1 MLEKGLRQS
10 GRKIMIKKLLMAL
23 PLTILLSLP
32 AAAQDT
38 FPDRSLRLVH
48 GFGAGGNADTVS
60 RIIAEEMSKGL
71 GQPVVVESRP
81 GAGGTVASGY
91 VSNQDPDGYT
101 MQLMVGGHAVAAAL
115 YNSLPYESVDG
126 FTFISTVGQFP
137 FFVATRSGEYA
148 SIEALVEAAKAA
160 PGTIK
165 IGHSGVGSTQ
175 HLTGELLALR
185 TGTKFIHVPYK
196 GGAAA
201 STALMGGEVDVVI
214 DTGTV
219 LSGQAQAGVYD
230 ILAAT
235 SKSRWPDSPD
245 VPTVSETVSPDFD
258 VVSWTAV
265 GMPAGV
271 PDNVSERIRSELHAA
286 LGNDEVQ
293 KKIAALGAKPSG
305 STGEELKAL
314 IEGQIKVWSEVI
326 ATAGIEKR

>member
-1 MLEKGLRQS
+1 MF
-10 GRKIMIKKLLMAL
+10 KKLLIAL
-23 PLTILLSLP
+23 PLAVALALP
-32 AAAQDT
+32 AAAQE
-38 FPDRSLRLVH
+38 FPDRALRIVH

-60 RIIAEEMSKGL
+60 RIMAEEMSKSL

-91 VSNQDPDGYT
+91 VSKEDPDGYT

-126 FTFISTVGQFP
+126 FTFISTLGQFP
-137 FFVATRSGEYA
+137 FMVAARSGEYE
-148 SIEALVEAAKAA
+148 SIGSLIEAAKAS
-160 PGTIK
+160 PGSIK

-175 HLTGELLALR
+175 HLTGELLARR
-185 TGTKFIHVPYK
+185 TGAEFLHIPYR

-219 LSGQAQAGVYD
+219 IRPQAEAGVYD
-230 ILAAT
+230 ILAIT
-235 SKSRWPDSPD
+235 SGERWPDAPD
-245 VPTVSETVSPDFD
+245 LPTVSETVAEGFD
-258 VVSWTAV
+258 VVSWTGI

-271 PDNVSERIRSELHAA
+271 PNDIADKIRGAVHDALAVPAVS
-286 LGNDEVQ
+286 D
-293 KKIAALGAKPSG
+293 KIASLGAKPSPSSG
-305 STGEELKAL
+305 ADMTAL
-314 IEGQIKVWSEVI
+314 IKGQVAVWTDVI

>member
-1 MLEKGLRQS
+1 MF
-10 GRKIMIKKLLMAL
+10 KKLLIAL
-23 PLTILLSLP
+23 PLAVALALP
-32 AAAQDT
+32 AAAQE
-38 FPDRSLRLVH
+38 FPDRALRIVH

-60 RIIAEEMSKGL
+60 RIMAEEMSKSL

-91 VSNQDPDGYT
+91 VSKEDPDGYT

-126 FTFISTVGQFP
+126 FTFISTLGQFP
-137 FFVATRSGEYA
+137 FMVAARSGEYE
-148 SIEALVEAAKAA
+148 SIGSLIEAAKAS
-160 PGTIK
+160 PGSIK

-185 TGTKFIHVPYK
+185 TGAEFLHIPYK

-219 LSGQAQAGVYD
+219 IRPQAEAGVYD
-230 ILAAT
+230 ILAIT
-235 SKSRWPDSPD
+235 SGERWPDAPD
-245 VPTVSETVSPDFD
+245 LPTISETVAEGFD
-258 VVSWTAV
+258 VVSWTGI

-271 PDNVSERIRSELHAA
+271 PNDIADKIRGAVHDALAVPAVS
-286 LGNDEVQ
+286 D
-293 KKIAALGAKPSG
+293 KIASLGAKPSPSSG
-305 STGEELKAL
+305 ADMTAL
-314 IEGQIKVWSEVI
+314 IKGQVAVWTDVI

>member
-1 MLEKGLRQS
+1 MF
-10 GRKIMIKKLLMAL
+10 KKLLIAL
-23 PLTILLSLP
+23 PLAAALALP
-32 AAAQDT
+32 AVAQE
-38 FPDRSLRLVH
+38 FPDRALRIVH

-60 RIIAEEMSKGL
+60 RIMAEEMSKSL

-91 VSNQDPDGYT
+91 VSKEDPDGYT

-126 FTFISTVGQFP
+126 FTFISTLGQFP
-137 FFVATRSGEYA
+137 FMVAVRSGEYE
-148 SIEALVEAAKAA
+148 SIGALIEAAKAS
-160 PGTIK
+160 PGSIK

-185 TGTKFIHVPYK
+185 TGAEFLHIPYK

-219 LSGQAQAGVYD
+219 IRPQAEAGVYD
-230 ILAAT
+230 ILAIT
-235 SKSRWPDSPD
+235 SGERWPDAPD
-245 VPTVSETVSPDFD
+245 VPTVSETVAEGFD
-258 VVSWTAV
+258 VVSWTGI

-271 PDNVSERIRSELHAA
+271 PDDIADKIRGAVHTALAAPAVS
-286 LGNDEVQ
+286 D
-293 KKIAALGAKPSG
+293 KIASLGAKPSP
-305 STGEELKAL
+305 STGEEMTAL
-314 IEGQIKVWSEVI
+314 IEGQVAVWTDVI
-326 ATAGIEKR
+326 ATAGIDKR

>member
-1 MLEKGLRQS
+1 
-10 GRKIMIKKLLMAL
+10 MIRKLLTAL
-23 PLTILLSLP
+23 PLAAVLALP
-32 AAAQDT
+32 AGAQG
-38 FPDRSLRLVH
+38 FPDRALRIVH

-60 RIIAEEMSKGL
+60 RIIAEAMSKTL

-91 VSNQDPDGYT
+91 VAKEDPDGYT

-115 YNSLPYESVDG
+115 YKSLPYKSVDD
-126 FTFISTVGQFP
+126 FTFISTLGQFP
-137 FFVATRSGEYA
+137 FLVAARSGEYA
-148 SIEALVEAAKAA
+148 SMEALIETAKAA

-185 TGTKFIHVPYK
+185 TGAEFLHIPYK

-219 LSGQAQAGVYD
+219 IRPQAEAGVYD
-230 ILAAT
+230 ILAIT
-235 SKSRWPDSPD
+235 SGERWPDAPD
-245 VPTVSETVSPDFD
+245 LSTVSETVAPDFD
-258 VVSWTAV
+258 VVSWTGI

-271 PDNVSERIRSELHAA
+271 PSEIAERMRIEVHAA
-286 LGNDEVQ
+286 LAVPAVSE
-293 KKIAALGAKPSG
+293 KIASLGAKPSP
-305 STGEELKAL
+305 SSGEDMTTL
-314 IEGQIKVWSEVI
+314 IEGQIAVWTDVI

>member
-1 MLEKGLRQS
+1 ML
-10 GRKIMIKKLLMAL
+10 KKLFTTL
-23 PLTILLSLP
+23 PLVAALAMP
-32 AAAQDT
+32 VAAQE
-38 FPDRSLRLVH
+38 FPDRALRIVH

-60 RIIAEEMSKGL
+60 RIMAEEMSKTL

-91 VSNQDPDGYT
+91 VSKEDPDGYT

-126 FTFISTVGQFP
+126 FTFISTLGQFP
-137 FFVATRSGEYA
+137 FMVAARSGEYE
-148 SIEALVEAAKAA
+148 SIGALIEAAKAA

-185 TGTKFIHVPYK
+185 TGAEFLHIPYK

-219 LSGQAQAGVYD
+219 IRPQAEAGVYD
-230 ILAAT
+230 ILAIT
-235 SKSRWPDSPD
+235 SGERWPDAPD
-245 VPTVSETVSPDFD
+245 VPTVAETVAPDFD
-258 VVSWTAV
+258 VVSWTGI

-271 PDNVSERIRSELHAA
+271 PDEIADKIRGAVHDALAVSAVS
-286 LGNDEVQ
+286 D
-293 KKIAALGAKPSG
+293 KIASLGAKPSP
-305 STGEELKAL
+305 SSGEEMTAL
-314 IEGQIKVWSEVI
+314 IEGQIAVWTDVI
-326 ATAGIEKR
+326 DTAGIDKR

>member
-1 MLEKGLRQS
+1 MF
-10 GRKIMIKKLLMAL
+10 KKLLIAL
-23 PLTILLSLP
+23 PLAAALALP
-32 AAAQDT
+32 AVAQE
-38 FPDRSLRLVH
+38 FPDRALRIVH

-60 RIIAEEMSKGL
+60 RIMAEEMSKSL

-91 VSNQDPDGYT
+91 VSKEDPDGYT

-126 FTFISTVGQFP
+126 FTFISTLGQFP
-137 FFVATRSGEYA
+137 FMVAARSGEYE
-148 SIEALVEAAKAA
+148 SIGALIEAAKAS
-160 PGTIK
+160 PGSIK

-185 TGTKFIHVPYK
+185 TGAEFLHIPYK

-219 LSGQAQAGVYD
+219 IRPQAEAGVYD
-230 ILAAT
+230 ILAIT
-235 SKSRWPDSPD
+235 SGERWPDAPD
-245 VPTVSETVSPDFD
+245 VPTVSETVAEGFD
-258 VVSWTAV
+258 VVSWTGI

-271 PDNVSERIRSELHAA
+271 PDDIADKIRGAVHTALAAPAVS
-286 LGNDEVQ
+286 D
-293 KKIAALGAKPSG
+293 KIASLGAKPSP
-305 STGEELKAL
+305 STGEEMTAL
-314 IEGQIKVWSEVI
+314 IKGQVAVWTDVI

>member
-1 MLEKGLRQS
+1 
-10 GRKIMIKKLLMAL
+10 MIKKLLMAL
-23 PLTILLSLP
+23 PLTLALTLP
-32 AAAQDT
+32 AAAQDN
-38 FPDRSLRLVH
+38 FPDRSLWIVH

-60 RIIAEEMSKGL
+60 RIMAEEMSKGL
-71 GQPVVVESRP
+71 GEPVVVESRP

-91 VSNQDPDGYT
+91 VSKQDPDGYT
-101 MQLMVGGHAVAAAL
+101 MQLMVGGHTVAASL
-115 YNSLPYESVDG
+115 YNSLPYDSVDG
-126 FTFISTVGQFP
+126 FTFISTLGQFP
-137 FFVATRSGEYA
+137 FFVAARAGEYE
-148 SIEALVEAAKAA
+148 SIGAMIEAAKAA

-185 TGTKFIHVPYK
+185 TGAKFIHVPYK

-201 STALMGGEVDVVI
+201 STALMGGEVDVII

-219 LSGQAQAGVYD
+219 IRGQAEAGVYD

-235 SKSRWPDSPD
+235 SKNRWPDSPD

-258 VVSWTAV
+258 VVSWTAI

-271 PDNVSERIRSELHAA
+271 PDAIAERVRSEVHAA
-286 LGNDEVQ
+286 LDKPAVQ
-293 KKIAALGAKPSG
+293 EKIAALGAKPGG

-314 IEGQIKVWSEVI
+314 IEGQIAVWADVI
-326 ATAGIEKR
+326 ASAGIEKR

>member
-1 MLEKGLRQS
+1 
-10 GRKIMIKKLLMAL
+10 MIRKLLTAL
-23 PLTILLSLP
+23 PLAVAFAMP
-32 AAAQDT
+32 VAAED
-38 FPDRSLRLVH
+38 FPDRSLRIVH

-60 RIIAEEMSKGL
+60 RIIAEEMSKSL

-91 VSNQDPDGYT
+91 VSKEDPDGYT

-126 FTFISTVGQFP
+126 FTFISTLGQFP
-137 FFVATRSGEYA
+137 FMVAARSGEYA
-148 SIEALVEAAKAA
+148 SMEALIEAAKAS
-160 PGTIK
+160 PGSIK

-185 TGTKFIHVPYK
+185 TGAEFLHIPYK

-219 LSGQAQAGVYD
+219 IRPQADAGVYD
-230 ILAAT
+230 ILAIT
-235 SKSRWPDSPD
+235 SGQRWPDAPD
-245 VPTVSETVSPDFD
+245 LPTVAETVAPDFD
-258 VVSWTAV
+258 VVSWTGI

-271 PDNVSERIRSELHAA
+271 PTEISDKVRGAVHAA
-286 LGNDEVQ
+286 LATPAVSD
-293 KKIAALGAKPSG
+293 KIASLGAKPSP
-305 STGEELKAL
+305 STGEEMTNL
-314 IEGQIKVWSEVI
+314 IAGQIAVWTDVI
-326 ATAGIEKR
+326 ATAGIDKR

>member
-1 MLEKGLRQS
+1 MF
-10 GRKIMIKKLLMAL
+10 KKLLIAL
-23 PLTILLSLP
+23 PLAVALALP
-32 AAAQDT
+32 AAAQE
-38 FPDRSLRLVH
+38 FPDRALRIVH

-60 RIIAEEMSKGL
+60 RIMAEEMSKSL

-91 VSNQDPDGYT
+91 VSKEDPDGYT

-126 FTFISTVGQFP
+126 FTFISTLGQFP
-137 FFVATRSGEYA
+137 FMVAARSGEYE
-148 SIEALVEAAKAA
+148 SIGSLIEAAKAS
-160 PGTIK
+160 PGSIK

-185 TGTKFIHVPYK
+185 TGAEFLHIPYK

-219 LSGQAQAGVYD
+219 IRPQAEAGVYD
-230 ILAAT
+230 ILAIT
-235 SKSRWPDSPD
+235 SGERWPDAPD
-245 VPTVSETVSPDFD
+245 LPTVSETVAEGFD
-258 VVSWTAV
+258 VVSWTGI

-271 PDNVSERIRSELHAA
+271 PNDIADKIRGAVHDALAVPAVS
-286 LGNDEVQ
+286 D
-293 KKIAALGAKPSG
+293 KIASLGAKPSPSSG
-305 STGEELKAL
+305 ADMTAL
-314 IEGQIKVWSEVI
+314 IKGQVAVWTDVI

>member
-1 MLEKGLRQS
+1 
-10 GRKIMIKKLLMAL
+10 MIKTLLKAL
-23 PLTILLSLP
+23 PLTVALALP
-32 AAAQDT
+32 AAAQD
-38 FPDRSLRLVH
+38 FPDRALRIVH

-91 VSNQDPDGYT
+91 VSKEAPDGYT

-126 FTFISTVGQFP
+126 FTFISTLGQFP
-137 FFVATRSGEYA
+137 FMVAARSGEYE
-148 SIEALVEAAKAA
+148 SIGAMIDAAKAA

-185 TGTKFIHVPYK
+185 TGAEFLHIPYK

-201 STALMGGEVDVVI
+201 STALMGGEVDIVI

-219 LSGQAQAGVYD
+219 IRPQAEAGVYD
-230 ILAAT
+230 ILAIT
-235 SKSRWPDSPD
+235 SGERWPDAPD
-245 VPTVSETVSPDFD
+245 VPTLSETVAEGFD
-258 VVSWTAV
+258 VVSWTGI

-271 PDNVSERIRSELHAA
+271 PAEIADRIRTEVHAA
-286 LGNDEVQ
+286 IAAPAVNE
-293 KKIAALGAKPSG
+293 KIASLGAKPSP
-305 STGEELKAL
+305 SSGEEMTDL
-314 IEGQIKVWSEVI
+314 IKGQIAVWTDVI
-326 ATAGIEKR
+326 ETAGIEKR

>member
-1 MLEKGLRQS
+1 MFN
-10 GRKIMIKKLLMAL
+10 KLLIAL
-23 PLTILLSLP
+23 PIVAALALP
-32 AAAQDT
+32 AAAQN
-38 FPDRSLRLVH
+38 FPDRALRIVH

-60 RIIAEEMSKGL
+60 RIMAEEMSKSL

-91 VSNQDPDGYT
+91 VSKEDPDGYT

-126 FTFISTVGQFP
+126 FTFISTLGQFP
-137 FFVATRSGEYA
+137 FMVAARSGEYE
-148 SIEALVEAAKAA
+148 SIGALIEAAKAS
-160 PGTIK
+160 PGSIK

-185 TGTKFIHVPYK
+185 TGAKFLHIPYK

-219 LSGQAQAGVYD
+219 IRPQAEAGVYD
-230 ILAAT
+230 ILAIT
-235 SKSRWPDSPD
+235 SGERWPDAPD
-245 VPTVSETVSPDFD
+245 VPTVSETVAKGFD
-258 VVSWTAV
+258 VVSWTGI

-271 PDNVSERIRSELHAA
+271 PDDIASTIRGAVHDALAVPAVS
-286 LGNDEVQ
+286 D
-293 KKIAALGAKPSG
+293 KIASLGAKPSPSSG
-305 STGEELKAL
+305 ADMTAL
-314 IEGQIKVWSEVI
+314 IEGQVAVWTDVI